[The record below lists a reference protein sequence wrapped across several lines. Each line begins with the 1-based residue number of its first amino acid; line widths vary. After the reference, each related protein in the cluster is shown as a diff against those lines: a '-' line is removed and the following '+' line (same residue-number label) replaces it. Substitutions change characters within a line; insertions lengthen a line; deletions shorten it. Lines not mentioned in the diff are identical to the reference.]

1 MVSVRI
7 EFGVGATGR
16 VKVGVGVQV
25 RVRAGV
31 RIKVGIRVGVGA
43 GLGLGLRFALRV
55 GVEEPR
61 AKRGGN
67 SALCRPTQPPHC
79 AEGTSPPPRP
89 PPPSPVGTLTH
100 RAAQQWAPGGVC
112 PSPWPQQGR
121 RAFSPP
127 SQRMMVEVGDGPWPG
142 QPWAERSAAVCPEGR
157 LAPLLCSRAVPSQS

>member
-7 EFGVGATGR
+7 EFGVGAKGR

-43 GLGLGLRFALRV
+43 GLGLGLRFAVRV

-67 SALCRPTQPPHC
+67 SALCRPTQPPYC
-79 AEGTSPPPRP
+79 AEGASHPQPCGDPH
-89 PPPSPVGTLTH
+89 S
-100 RAAQQWAPGGVC
+100 PGGTAVG
-112 PSPWPQQGR
+112 SWGSLS
-121 RAFSPP
+121 FSLA
-127 SQRMMVEVGDGPWPG
+127 SAG
-142 QPWAERSAAVCPEGR
+142 QEGFLSSIAEDEG
-157 LAPLLCSRAVPSQS
+157 

>member
-7 EFGVGATGR
+7 EFGVGAKGR

-43 GLGLGLRFALRV
+43 GLGLGLRFAVRV
-55 GVEEPR
+55 GVEEPG
-61 AKRGGN
+61 AKRGEKGTLP
-67 SALCRPTQPPHC
+67 SAAPRSPHTVQRALPT
-79 AEGTSPPPRP
+79 
-89 PPPSPVGTLTH
+89 PSPVGTLTH
-100 RAAQQWAPGGVC
+100 RAAQKWAPGGVC

-121 RAFSPP
+121 RGFSPP
-127 SQRMMVEVGDGPWPG
+127 SQRMRAEVGDGPWPG

>member
-7 EFGVGATGR
+7 EFGVGAKGR

-67 SALCRPTQPPHC
+67 SALCRPTQPPYC
-79 AEGTSPPPRP
+79 AEGTSPPPAP
-89 PPPSPVGTLTH
+89 PALRGPSLTGRH
-100 RAAQQWAPGGVC
+100 SSGLLGEFVLLLGLSGAGGV
-112 PSPWPQQGR
+112 SLLHR
-121 RAFSPP
+121 R
-127 SQRMMVEVGDGPWPG
+127 G
-142 QPWAERSAAVCPEGR
+142 
-157 LAPLLCSRAVPSQS
+157 

>member
-1 MVSVRI
+1 MVSVRS
-7 EFGVGATGR
+7 EFGVGAKGR
-16 VKVGVGVQV
+16 VKDGVGVQV

-79 AEGTSPPPRP
+79 AEGASHPQPCGDPH
-89 PPPSPVGTLTH
+89 S
-100 RAAQQWAPGGVC
+100 PGGTAVG
-112 PSPWPQQGR
+112 SWGSLS
-121 RAFSPP
+121 FSLA
-127 SQRMMVEVGDGPWPG
+127 SAG
-142 QPWAERSAAVCPEGR
+142 QEGFLSSIAEDEG
-157 LAPLLCSRAVPSQS
+157 

>member
-43 GLGLGLRFALRV
+43 GLGLGLRFAVRV

-79 AEGTSPPPRP
+79 AEGASHPQPCGDPH
-89 PPPSPVGTLTH
+89 S
-100 RAAQQWAPGGVC
+100 PGGTAVGSWGSLSFSLASAGQEGLL
-112 PSPWPQQGR
+112 PSIT
-121 RAFSPP
+121 
-127 SQRMMVEVGDGPWPG
+127 ED
-142 QPWAERSAAVCPEGR
+142 EG
-157 LAPLLCSRAVPSQS
+157 

>member
-79 AEGTSPPPRP
+79 AEGTSPPPP
-89 PPPSPVGTLTH
+89 PQPCGDPHS
-100 RAAQQWAPGGVC
+100 PGGTAVG
-112 PSPWPQQGR
+112 SWGSLS
-121 RAFSPP
+121 FSLA
-127 SQRMMVEVGDGPWPG
+127 SAG
-142 QPWAERSAAVCPEGR
+142 QEGFLSSIAEDEG
-157 LAPLLCSRAVPSQS
+157 